1 MDTLLGILY
10 IHTLGAVILKRR
22 GKPSCCTQDP
32 NKLHWADPRI
42 LYIIVT
48 CLAVL
53 VTKGVWCT
61 QIWTYLQFSKLRTKS
76 LAFVTNFPRC
86 TWIALEI
93 SLVFVSSR
101 LKGGFPRNSRTHLTL
116 PLPHKNKK
124 THIKSAGSQNDLQHL
139 EQPLKV
145 VQQSNLRL
153 PARGR
158 ACEHVACRMGFLR
171 NSMEQH
177 WLPDCP
183 PVLRKS
189 GRSPLHGDQN
199 FPELDVTL

>member
-1 MDTLLGILY
+1 MLCGCLQIWILP
-10 IHTLGAVILKRR
+10 TNQFL
-22 GKPSCCTQDP
+22 TF
-32 NKLHWADPRI
+32 
-42 LYIIVT
+42 
-48 CLAVL
+48 
-53 VTKGVWCT
+53 VTKSPRFKIYPG
-61 QIWTYLQFSKLRTKS
+61 
-76 LAFVTNFPRC
+76 FPYRFA
-86 TWIALEI
+86 WF
-93 SLVFVSSR
+93 LVLLR
-101 LKGGFPRNSRTHLTL
+101 LKGGSPRNSRTHLTL

-158 ACEHVACRMGFLR
+158 ACEHVAWNFLW

-177 WLPDCP
+177 WLP

-199 FPELDVTL
+199 FPELKVTL

>member
-1 MDTLLGILY
+1 MRQRFSWSLSWIRCLVY

-61 QIWTYLQFSKLRTKS
+61 QIWTYLQFSKLRTES
-76 LAFVTNFPRC
+76 LAVVTKSPRC

-101 LKGGFPRNSRTHLTL
+101 LKGGPQEIQEPTSPYLC
-116 PLPHKNKK
+116 
-124 THIKSAGSQNDLQHL
+124 
-139 EQPLKV
+139 PLKTRKHI
-145 VQQSNLRL
+145 SNLL
-153 PARGR
+153 
-158 ACEHVACRMGFLR
+158 
-171 NSMEQH
+171 
-177 WLPDCP
+177 D
-183 PVLRKS
+183 RKMTCS
-189 GRSPLHGDQN
+189 TWSSP
-199 FPELDVTL
+199 